1 MTSLLKMFCESQ
13 DLDTKDGYPSRF
25 VAFLQMDFNQI
36 MESFKL
42 FISKEYGEKLPKNFN
57 FLEEATG
64 LIEEMVAFKMAA
76 VSHYKQ
82 ILLDSVRQTAD
93 KIKE

>member
-1 MTSLLKMFCESQ
+1 MFCESQ
-13 DLDTKDGYPSRF
+13 DLDTKDGFPTRF
-25 VAFLQMDFNQI
+25 VAFLQRDFNQI
-36 MESFKL
+36 MEDFKL
-42 FISKEYGEKLPKNFN
+42 FIEKEYGEKLPKNFN

-76 VSHYKQ
+76 ISQYKLL
-82 ILLDSVRQTAD
+82 LLDSARATAS